1 MNRTHV
7 RWYILR
13 DLEDYIKI
21 EKEAHPY
28 PWLERDFVRCLG
40 GKRISAFTAEYRE
53 KVIGFLIFEMRKKY
67 LNIINLA
74 VHPDFQRQGV
84 ATELMKNLKTRL
96 IDGRTRLKAEVSDYN
111 LTAHLFFKSQEF
123 KAVKIIPKFYDGV
136 DAYKFVFSTV
146 RKPEYV

>member
-7 RWYILR
+7 RWYIRR
-13 DLEDYIKI
+13 DLDDYIKI
-21 EKEAHPY
+21 EKESYPY
-28 PWLERDFVRCLG
+28 PWSEKDFIRCLMSS
-40 GKRISAFTAEYRE
+40 KISAFTAEYRE

-96 IDGRTRLKAEVSDYN
+96 MNERNKLKAEVADYN
-111 LTAHLFFKSQEF
+111 LDAHLFFKSQEF

-136 DAYKFVFSTV
+136 DAYKFVYSCKSLQLV
-146 RKPEYV
+146 